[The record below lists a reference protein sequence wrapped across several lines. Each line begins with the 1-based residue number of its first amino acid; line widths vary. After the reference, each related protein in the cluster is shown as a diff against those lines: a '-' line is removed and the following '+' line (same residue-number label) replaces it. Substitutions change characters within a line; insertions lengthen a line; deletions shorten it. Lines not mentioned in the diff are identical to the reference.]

1 MSSLEINYRTK
12 KLEKKCENYKTAVCS
27 YGRDMASKIAQ
38 RIGEI
43 RAIDA
48 VEYLVKCE
56 IGRCHPLNG
65 NRQGEYAMDLVH
77 PYRLI
82 FTVEN
87 GTVQIATIMEI
98 KDYH

>member
-1 MSSLEINYRTK
+1 
-12 KLEKKCENYKTAVCS
+12 
-27 YGRDMASKIAQ
+27 MASKIAQ
-38 RIGEI
+38 RIDEI

-77 PYRLI
+77 PYRLN
-82 FTVEN
+82 FYCRKWNCTNCNDN
-87 GTVQIATIMEI
+87 GNQRLSLARCN
-98 KDYH
+98 KRR